1 MKKTL
6 LIILVILGILGMGA
20 APGPAGAKVYID
32 LAAPSI
38 KRLPLAVQ
46 EFRYLGPDPYSD
58 VERAHIR
65 RTSHAILETM
75 KKDLDFSG
83 VFRILDNEAFLEDP
97 REAAFDRDS
106 IKFRDWRMIGADALV
121 EGRFRIEGERLIVE
135 VRLFDTVRHSTVMSK
150 RFIGSPERPERLAHF
165 VSERIYEE
173 VTGRKGVFTT
183 KMLFVAKVRGNK
195 EIFLADYDGGHRVQ
209 ITANGSIN
217 LSPRWSPDGKK
228 IIYTSYKRGYPYLY
242 IFDLLSG
249 HDEVISKKRG
259 LNIGGRFSPDGRT
272 IALTLS
278 TRTGPDL
285 YLLRLDSMVY
295 ERLTTNYG
303 IDVSPTWSPDGTKI
317 AFVSDR
323 SGNPH
328 IFVLDL
334 RTKRTRR
341 LTYGGTYNASPVWS
355 PDGTKIAYARADGR
369 AFNIWVVNASGGGQV
384 QLTYEGNNKSPS
396 WSPDGRFIAFTRSYK
411 GSGGALYT
419 MQADGTRVRKMPMG
433 LTDISSP
440 GWSPFLR

>member
-6 LIILVILGILGMGA
+6 LLLLLILGLGLTA
-20 APGPAGAKVYID
+20 GPAKAKVYID
-32 LAAPSI
+32 LAAPTI

-46 EFRYLGPDPYSD
+46 EFRYLGPEPSSD
-58 VERAHIR
+58 VERGHIQ
-65 RTSHAILETM
+65 RTADAILETM
-75 KKDLDFSG
+75 KRDLDFSG

-97 REAAFDRDS
+97 AEAAFDAAS

-135 VRLFDTVRHSTVMSK
+135 VRLFDTVRHTTVMSK
-150 RFIGSPERPERLAHF
+150 RFIGSPERPGRLAHY

-195 EIFLADYDGGHRVQ
+195 EIFLSDYDGGHRVQ

-228 IIYTSYKRGYPYLY
+228 MIYTSYKRGYPYLY
-242 IFDLLSG
+242 LFDLLSG
-249 HDEVISKKRG
+249 HDEVISKKPG

-285 YLLRLDSMVY
+285 YLLRLETRVY

-334 RTKRTRR
+334 RTKKTRR

-355 PDGTKIAYARADGR
+355 PDGTKIAYARADGG
-369 AFNIWVVNASGGGQV
+369 AFNIWVVNAGGGGQV

-396 WSPDGRFIAFTRSYK
+396 WSPDGRFIAFTRSYE

-419 MQADGTRVRKMPMG
+419 MQADGTRIRKTSLG
-433 LTDISSP
+433 LSDISSP
-440 GWSPFLR
+440 AWSPFLR

>member
-1 MKKTL
+1 MKKTIL
-6 LIILVILGILGMGA
+6 LITLILGLVITGR
-20 APGPAGAKVYID
+20 PALAKVYID

-46 EFRYLGPDPYSD
+46 EFRYLGPDPYSED
-58 VERAHIR
+58 ERAHIR
-65 RTSHAILETM
+65 GISGAMLDTI
-75 KKDLDFSG
+75 KKDMDFSG
-83 VFRILDNEAFLEDP
+83 VFKVLDNEAFLEEP
-97 REAAFDRDS
+97 EKAAFDRDDVG
-106 IKFRDWRMIGADALV
+106 FRDWRMIGADVLV

-135 VRLFDTVRHSTVMSK
+135 VRLFDTVRQTTIMSK
-150 RFIGSPERPERLAHF
+150 RFIGNPERPERTAHF
-165 VSERIYEE
+165 ISERIYEE

-183 KMLFVAKVRGNK
+183 KLLFVSKVKGNK
-195 EIFLADYDGGHRVQ
+195 EIFLSDYDGRHRVR
-209 ITANGSIN
+209 ITDNHSIN

-228 IIYTSYKRGYPYLY
+228 MIYTSYKRGYPYLY
-242 IFDLLSG
+242 IFELLSG
-249 HDEVISKKRG
+249 HDSLISKRRG
-259 LNIGGRFSPDGRT
+259 LNIGGRFSPDGKS

-285 YLLRLDSMVY
+285 FRLWLNGRGY

-341 LTYGGTYNASPVWS
+341 LTYGGKYNASPSWS
-355 PDGTKIAYARADGR
+355 PDGSKIAYARADGGP
-369 AFNIWVVNASGGGQV
+369 FNIWVMNARGGGQV

-396 WSPDGRFIAFTRSYK
+396 WSPDGRFIAFTRTT
-411 GSGGALYT
+411 GGRESLYI
-419 MQADGTRVRKMPMG
+419 MQADGTRLRRIPLG
-433 LTDISSP
+433 RGDISSP
-440 GWSPFLR
+440 SWSPFLN

>member
-6 LIILVILGILGMGA
+6 TLVLVILGLFLGAGS
-20 APGPAGAKVYID
+20 APAKVYID

-46 EFRYLGPDPYSD
+46 EFRYLGPDPYSEA
-58 VERAHIR
+58 ERTHIHGISGAML
-65 RTSHAILETM
+65 RTI
-75 KKDLDFSG
+75 KRDLDFSG
-83 VFRILDNEAFLEDP
+83 VFRVLDNEAFLEDP
-97 REAAFDRDS
+97 EKAAFDAEG

-121 EGRFRIEGERLIVE
+121 EGRFRLEGERLVVE
-135 VRLFDTVRHSTVMSK
+135 VRLFDTVRHTNIMSK
-150 RFIGSPERPERLAHF
+150 RFIGSPSRPERLAHF

-183 KMLFVAKVRGNK
+183 KMLFVARVRGKK
-195 EIFLADYDGGHRVQ
+195 EIFLSDYDGGHRVQ
-209 ITANGSIN
+209 ITSNGSIN
-217 LSPRWSPDGKK
+217 LSPKWSPDGKK
-228 IIYTSYKRGYPYLY
+228 VIYTSYKRGYPYLY

-249 HDEVISKKRG
+249 HDEIISKKHG
-259 LNIGGRFSPDGRT
+259 LNIGGRFSPDGKS

-278 TRTGPDL
+278 TRTGPDI
-285 YLLRLDSMVY
+285 YLLHLGGGGY

-334 RTKRTRR
+334 RTKKIRR

-355 PDGTKIAYARADGR
+355 PDGTKIAYARADGG
-369 AFNIWVVNASGGGQV
+369 AFNIWVVNARGGGQV
-384 QLTYEGNNKSPS
+384 QLTYEGNNRSPS
-396 WSPDGRFIAFTRSYK
+396 WSPDGRFIAFTRSYD
-411 GSGGALYT
+411 GSDGDLYV
-419 MQADGTRVRKMPMG
+419 MQADGTGVRKIPLG
-433 LTDISSP
+433 IGEISSP
-440 GWSPFLR
+440 SWSPFLY